1 MQFTLSDLWS
11 HMGLFAR
18 LIVVAL
24 GLMSGASLLVAAERL
39 TAFRKLRKDSFQFV
53 AAIGPFLGRGDI
65 DGAAAAAASSVASE
79 GYLGRVL
86 GAGLKA
92 WRSSS
97 RVDADLTFES
107 VARALERGAQREIQ
121 LMKRGQG
128 VLGTVS
134 STAPFVGLLG
144 TVMGIVNSFQ
154 AMAAS
159 GSGGLGTVS
168 AGIAE
173 ALITTAFG
181 LVVAIPSVM
190 MFNYFSGWVDARAV
204 DMSESSNE
212 FLDLVAVQLK
222 QEVTSRFPQP
232 ATHPPPSAH
241 PQASP
246 LAPASRQDLQRVG
259 RVV

>member
-1 MQFTLSDLWS
+1 MQFTLTDLWH

-18 LIVVAL
+18 LIVGVLAI
-24 GLMSGASLLVAAERL
+24 MSSASLLVACERL
-39 TAFRKLRKDSFQFV
+39 FAFRKSRKQSLQFV
-53 AAIGPFLGRGDI
+53 AEVSGPLSRGELE
-65 DGAAAAAASSVASE
+65 GAAVVAQTGE
-79 GYLGRVL
+79 GYLGRVV

-97 RVDADLTFES
+97 RVDPDLTFES
-107 VARALERGAQREIQ
+107 VARALERGAQRELQ
-121 LMKRGQG
+121 LLKRGQG
-128 VLGTVS
+128 VLATVS

-181 LVVAIPSVM
+181 LLVAIPAVM
-190 MFNYFSGWVDARAV
+190 MFNYFQGWIDARAV

-212 FLDLVAVQLK
+212 LLDVVATQLK
-222 QEVTSRFPQP
+222 QEELRNRGNTPPRQEQ
-232 ATHPPPSAH
+232 HP
-241 PQASP
+241 
-246 LAPASRQDLQRVG
+246 RVG
-259 RVV
+259 LAGRVG

>member
-1 MQFTLSDLWS
+1 MQFTLSDLWA

-18 LIVVAL
+18 LIVGAL
-24 GLMSGASLLVAAERL
+24 AIMSSASVLVACERL
-39 TAFRKLRKDSFQFV
+39 VAFRKSRKQSLQFV
-53 AAIGPFLGRGDI
+53 ADVSGPLSRGELE
-65 DGAAAAAASSVASE
+65 GAALAAQLAE
-79 GYLGRVL
+79 GYIGRVV

-97 RVDADLTFES
+97 RVDPELTFES
-107 VARALERGAQREIQ
+107 VARALERASQRELQI
-121 LMKRGQG
+121 LKRGQG
-128 VLGTVS
+128 VLATVS

-181 LVVAIPSVM
+181 LLVAIPSVM
-190 MFNYFSGWVDARAV
+190 MFNYFSGWIDARAV

-212 FLDLVAVQLK
+212 LLEVVATQLK
-222 QEVTSRFPQP
+222 QEELRARANTP
-232 ATHPPPSAH
+232 
-241 PQASP
+241 
-246 LAPASRQDLQRVG
+246 RQEHQRVG
-259 RVV
+259 LAGRLG

>member
-1 MQFTLSDLWS
+1 MQFTLSDLWA

-18 LIVVAL
+18 LIVGAL
-24 GLMSGASLLVAAERL
+24 AIMSSASVLVACERL
-39 TAFRKLRKDSFQFV
+39 VAFRKSRKQSLQFV
-53 AAIGPFLGRGDI
+53 ADVSGPLSRGELE
-65 DGAAAAAASSVASE
+65 GAALAAQLAE
-79 GYLGRVL
+79 GYLGRVV

-92 WRSSS
+92 WRTSS
-97 RVDADLTFES
+97 RVDPELTFES
-107 VARALERGAQREIQ
+107 VARALERASQRELQ
-121 LMKRGQG
+121 LLKRGQG
-128 VLGTVS
+128 VLATVS

-181 LVVAIPSVM
+181 LLVAIPSVM
-190 MFNYFSGWVDARAV
+190 MFNYFSGWIDARAV

-212 FLDLVAVQLK
+212 LLEVVATQLK
-222 QEVTSRFPQP
+222 QEELRARANTPRQE
-232 ATHPPPSAH
+232 HP
-241 PQASP
+241 
-246 LAPASRQDLQRVG
+246 RVG
-259 RVV
+259 LAGRLG

>member
-1 MQFTLSDLWS
+1 MQFTLTDLWH

-18 LIVVAL
+18 LIVGVLAI
-24 GLMSGASLLVAAERL
+24 MSSASVLVACERL
-39 TAFRKLRKDSFQFV
+39 VAFRKSRKQSLQFV
-53 AAIGPFLGRGDI
+53 AEVSGPLSRGELD
-65 DGAAAAAASSVASE
+65 AASTAAQGAE
-79 GYLGRVL
+79 GYLGRVV

-97 RVDADLTFES
+97 RVDPDLTFES
-107 VARALERGAQREIQ
+107 VARALERGAQRELQ
-121 LMKRGQG
+121 LLKRGQG
-128 VLGTVS
+128 VLATVS

-181 LVVAIPSVM
+181 LLVAIPAVM
-190 MFNYFSGWVDARAV
+190 MFNYFQGWIDARAV

-212 FLDLVAVQLK
+212 LLEVVATQLK
-222 QEVTSRFPQP
+222 TEELRNRGNTP
-232 ATHPPPSAH
+232 
-241 PQASP
+241 
-246 LAPASRQDLQRVG
+246 RQDQHPRVG
-259 RVV
+259 LAGRVG

>member
-1 MQFTLSDLWS
+1 MQFTLSDLWA

-18 LIVVAL
+18 LIVGAL
-24 GLMSGASLLVAAERL
+24 AIMSSASVLVACERL
-39 TAFRKLRKDSFQFV
+39 VAFRKSKKQSLQFV
-53 AAIGPFLGRGDI
+53 ADVSGPLSRGELE
-65 DGAAAAAASSVASE
+65 GACLAAQLAE
-79 GYLGRVL
+79 GYLGRVV

-107 VARALERGAQREIQ
+107 VARALERASQRELQ
-121 LMKRGQG
+121 LLKRGQG
-128 VLGTVS
+128 VLATVS

-181 LVVAIPSVM
+181 LLVAIPSVM
-190 MFNYFSGWVDARAV
+190 MFNYFSGWIDARAV

-212 FLDLVAVQLK
+212 LLDVVAVQLK
-222 QEVTSRFPQP
+222 QEELRARANTPR
-232 ATHPPPSAH
+232 AEHG
-241 PQASP
+241 
-246 LAPASRQDLQRVG
+246 RVG
-259 RVV
+259 LAGRLG